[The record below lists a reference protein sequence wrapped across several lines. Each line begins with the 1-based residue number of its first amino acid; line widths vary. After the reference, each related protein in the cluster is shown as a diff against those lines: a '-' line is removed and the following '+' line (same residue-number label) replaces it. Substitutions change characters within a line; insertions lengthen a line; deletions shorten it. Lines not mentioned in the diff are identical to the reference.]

1 MLYEHENLKLWM
13 PETGEF
19 TSKEEVVDN
28 EVVRIIEEGKALE
41 AMVRSDGWKSVENL
55 LKITCTDLKEKLA
68 YEQDLEKIRRLQEAI
83 KAYQNVLTYVDY
95 KIAEGRTLAEQNQ
108 SPKEG

>member
-1 MLYEHENLKLWM
+1 MLYENENLKLWM

-19 TSKEEVVDN
+19 TSKEEVIDG
-28 EVVRIIEEGKALE
+28 EEKRIIEEGRALE
-41 AMVRSDGWKSVENL
+41 AMLRSDGWKVVNGL
-55 LKITCTDLKEKLA
+55 LTLTTTDLKEKLA
-68 YEQDLEKIRRLQEAI
+68 YEQDIEKIRRLQEAI

-95 KIAEGRTLAEQNQ
+95 KIAEGRALAEQNQ